1 MADSDQ
7 LPVIYDPAHISRLY
21 VAVTLYSINHQLY
34 LCMKQFIIASAIALA
49 VWACSGNNSS
59 GNADNSN
66 TTSSEASGATAGYDT
81 ARGTGRFTNIELSP
95 TLDKAKAEAGQKVY
109 DVKCA
114 ACHKLTSEK
123 LVGPGW
129 AGVTKRHRPEWI
141 LNFTTNVDEM
151 LQKDPKAQAMLEIC
165 LVRMPNQN
173 LTDDD
178 AFAVLEFMR
187 QNDGVK

>member
-1 MADSDQ
+1 
-7 LPVIYDPAHISRLY
+7 
-21 VAVTLYSINHQLY
+21 
-34 LCMKQFIIASAIALA
+34 MKQFIIASAIALA

-66 TTSSEASGATAGYDT
+66 TPASASSGTAGYDT
-81 ARGTGRFTNIELSP
+81 ARGAGRFTNVTLSA
-95 TLDKAKAEAGQKVY
+95 TLDKEKAAAGQKVY

-129 AGVTKRHRPEWI
+129 EGVTQRHRPEWI

-173 LTDDD
+173 LTDDE